1 MLLILAIDPI
11 QRIFEKATEQGI
23 HSPIG
28 SDPIRIR
35 TSLYADDASFFL
47 KPTQQDLTA
56 ILRVLAA
63 FGTATGLEANIS
75 KTEVYQ
81 IRCDESISA

>member
-1 MLLILAIDPI
+1 MLFILAIDPI

-28 SDPIRIR
+28 SNPIRIR
-35 TSLYADDASFFL
+35 TSLYADDASFFI

-56 ILRVLAA
+56 IQRILA

-81 IRCDESISA
+81 IRCDESLSA